1 MSWMFPEFGYIALSL
16 VMLAVTYIH
25 PSDPCLGL
33 LTKKFINL
41 LKQAPDGILDLNN
54 AAETLEVTD
63 CFHFQ
68 LSSLFVHLVVD
79 TYSDFSYNSGS
90 KATHI

>member
-1 MSWMFPEFGYIALSL
+1 MFPEFGYIALSL